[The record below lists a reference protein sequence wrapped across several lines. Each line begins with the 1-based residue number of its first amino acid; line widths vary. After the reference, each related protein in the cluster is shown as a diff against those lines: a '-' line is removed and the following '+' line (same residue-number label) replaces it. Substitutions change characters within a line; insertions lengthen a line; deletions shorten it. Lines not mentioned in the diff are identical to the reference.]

1 MAATRSAA
9 AIAESESFLC
19 PTLLTGRGISGRSA
33 GSTKCERWWKSSGLL
48 PSGSQ
53 LSVQAMLL
61 LHGFP
66 PDYLEPEMFVSTP
79 KKDKKEEEK
88 PESLSAKQYQSP
100 KQPSPSLPQ
109 SGSGSKEGTGY
120 SATDISLKNPGD
132 DYSAT
137 AFSLKNPGDDYSAT
151 AFSLKNPGDD
161 YSATAFSLKN
171 QLPIEEQKQLSIVD
185 YCHEHA
191 IGQLVVSSKD
201 GRIGT
206 VIRAVP
212 GNTLRLDVEWWYGNQ
227 YSRISFKQV
236 NLLGLTI
243 EDRLCCRLPDASKQH
258 GTLYKF
264 TSNRRGKDG
273 VMRTYPLVEGDR
285 TRDSDWYW
293 GINIKVLVNPKKG
306 WQSKNFGV
314 KVSKLPLVR
323 AAQRENKDYVYIV
336 KEVLGKSINLC

>member
-1 MAATRSAA
+1 
-9 AIAESESFLC
+9 
-19 PTLLTGRGISGRSA
+19 
-33 GSTKCERWWKSSGLL
+33 
-48 PSGSQ
+48 
-53 LSVQAMLL
+53 MLL

-79 KKDKKEEEK
+79 PTSKKEEEK
-88 PESLSAKQYQSP
+88 LEDLSARQYQSH
-100 KQPSPSLPQ
+100 KQLSPSLRQ
-109 SGSGSKEGTGY
+109 NGSGSKEGTGY

-137 AFSLKNPGDDYSAT
+137 DISLKNPGDDYSAT
-151 AFSLKNPGDD
+151 AFSLKNL
-161 YSATAFSLKN
+161 S
-171 QLPIEEQKQLSIVD
+171 IEEHKQLSIVD

-191 IGQLVVSSKD
+191 IGQLVASKD

-212 GNTLRLDVEWWYGNQ
+212 GNTLRLDVKWWYGNQ
-227 YSRISFKQV
+227 YSRIPFKQV
-236 NLLGLTI
+236 KLLGLTI

-264 TSNRRGKDG
+264 TANRRGKDG
-273 VMRTYPLVEGDR
+273 VIRTYPLVEGDR

-314 KVSKLPLVR
+314 KLSKLPLVR
-323 AAQRENKDYVYIV
+323 AAQREGKDYVYIV
-336 KEVLGKSINLC
+336 EKILGKSIDLC

>member
-19 PTLLTGRGISGRSA
+19 PTLLTGRGISGRGA
-33 GSTKCERWWKSSGLL
+33 GNTKCERWWKSSGIL
-48 PSGSQ
+48 PNGSQ

-79 KKDKKEEEK
+79 KKDKKEGTK
-88 PESLSAKQYQSP
+88 LGGLSAKQYQSP

-109 SGSGSKEGTGY
+109 SGSGTKEGTG
-120 SATDISLKNPGD
+120 
-132 DYSAT
+132 YSAT
-137 AFSLKNPGDDYSAT
+137 AFSLKNPGDE
-151 AFSLKNPGDD
+151 

-171 QLPIEEQKQLSIVD
+171 QLSIEEHKQLSIVD
-185 YCHEHA
+185 YCHEEA
-191 IGQLVVSSKD
+191 IGQLVASKD

-212 GNTLRLDVEWWYGNQ
+212 GSTLCVDIKWWHGADQ
-227 YSRISFKQV
+227 YSRIPFKQV
-236 NLLGLTI
+236 KLLGLTI

-285 TRDSDWYW
+285 MLDSDWYW

-314 KVSKLPLVR
+314 KLSKLPLVR
-323 AAQRENKDYVYIV
+323 AAQREGKSYVYIV
-336 KEVLGKSINLC
+336 EKVLGKSIDL

>member
-19 PTLLTGRGISGRSA
+19 PTLLTGRGRSGRGA
-33 GSTKCERWWKSSGLL
+33 GNTKCERWWKSSGLL
-48 PSGSQ
+48 PTGSQ

-79 KKDKKEEEK
+79 KKDKGEGEK
-88 PESLSAKQYQSP
+88 PEDLSARQYQSP
-100 KQPSPSLPQ
+100 RQPSPSLPQ
-109 SGSGSKEGTGY
+109 SGSGTKEGTGY
-120 SATDISLKNPGD
+120 SAI
-132 DYSAT
+132 
-137 AFSLKNPGDDYSAT
+137 AFSLKNPGDEYSAI
-151 AFSLKNPGDD
+151 
-161 YSATAFSLKN
+161 AFSLKN
-171 QLPIEEQKQLSIVD
+171 QLSIEEHEQLSIVD
-185 YCHEHA
+185 YCHDKA
-191 IGQLVVSSKD
+191 IGQLVASKD

-212 GNTLRLDVEWWYGNQ
+212 GDTLRLDVEWWYGNQ
-227 YSRISFKQV
+227 YSRIPFKQV
-236 NLLGLTI
+236 KLLGLTI

-264 TSNRRGKDG
+264 TANRRGKDG

-285 TRDSDWYW
+285 TKDEDWYW

-306 WQSKNFGV
+306 WQSKNFGI
-314 KVSKLPLVR
+314 KHSKLPLVR
-323 AAQRENKDYVYIV
+323 AAQREGKDYVYIV
-336 KEVLGKSINLC
+336 EKVLGKSINLC